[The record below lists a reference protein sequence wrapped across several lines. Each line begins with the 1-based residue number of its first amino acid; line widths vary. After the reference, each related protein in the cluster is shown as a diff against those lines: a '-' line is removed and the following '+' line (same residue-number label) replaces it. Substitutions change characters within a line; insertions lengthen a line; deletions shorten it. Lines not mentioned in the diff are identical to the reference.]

1 MSEQVTKNDN
11 AAFIFGQE
19 AEAVLNNKA
28 YNFAITAM
36 KGDIVAKLAINPI
49 MGDNDSTIEL
59 VRRLQCVT
67 DLEARLEQIMRDGKF
82 AEANLTANE
91 NNQKRNKR

>member
-1 MSEQVTKNDN
+1 MNEQVAKNDS
-11 AAFIFGQE
+11 AAFIFGQK
-19 AEAVLNNKA
+19 AEAVLNNEA

-59 VRRLQCVT
+59 VRRLQCIT
-67 DLEARLEQIMRDGKF
+67 DLEAKLEQIMRDGKF